1 VDPMDQT
8 AGRSKPSFTSRPNL
22 EFLESLYD
30 SFKKDPSQIDGEW
43 RLFFEGVEFGQGL
56 APVDA
61 SDLGSQVGLSSKDLE
76 VYRFINAYRDYGH
89 FEANLNPLS
98 GNIKSFPEL
107 SPVNFGLKDTDFDTV
122 FSVGEV
128 VGLPGATLREIVAH
142 LRASYCG
149 TITVNVADANPGV
162 RTWFR
167 KEFESGRT
175 TWSMT
180 KADKLRVFEQLAKA
194 ESFEKFIHTR
204 FVGKKRFSIEGADA
218 LIPMLETL
226 VDTGCELGM
235 EELVIGMAHRGRLN
249 VLANFM
255 GKAAEMIFTEFE
267 GYRDENNSF
276 FDGDVKYHLGY
287 SVDKKTIHGKPVHA
301 SMAYNPSHLETV
313 NPVVIGMV
321 RAKQRRRRDTSE
333 RKKVVPLL
341 IHGDAAFAGQGV
353 VAETFQ
359 MSQLQAYTVGG
370 TVHVIVDNQVGFTTS
385 PEFAR
390 SSPYASDLAKMIQT
404 PVILVNGD
412 DVEACCRA
420 MSIAIRF
427 RQEFKRDIVVHVIC
441 YRRFGHNE
449 GDEPAF
455 TQPLMYEKIKKHP
468 TSFDLYAQKLLKDS
482 VITDDE
488 PEKLYKTRI
497 EKLQVTLETAQKT
510 PPAMK
515 PFAFDGIWKGLRRA
529 NREDFSKE
537 ANTKASKASLTNVG
551 EILTT
556 VPEGFTVHPKV
567 AKLIESRKTMMTG
580 SGAIDWGM
588 GELLAYGTL
597 LTEGTPVRFT
607 GQDVIRGTFTHRHA
621 AFYDVKTG
629 EKYTPL
635 CTIKPDEVEFCIYDS
650 FLSEYAVMGFEYG
663 NSSSDPTYLTIWEAQ
678 FGDFVNGAQIII
690 DQFISSAE
698 QKWQRMSGLVLLL
711 PHGYEGQGPEH
722 SSARLERFLQLC
734 AQDNM
739 QVMNLTTPANLFHA
753 LRRQMKRDFRKPM
766 IVMSPK
772 SLLRHP
778 KVISKISDFTE
789 GAFQEVI
796 SDETTS
802 GAKAAAVERAILCT
816 GKVYYDLL
824 AAREAMEAKEQA
836 KISLIRVEQLYPFP
850 EHRIAPLLKS
860 FKGLKEVVWC
870 QEEPKNMGSWF
881 FMKPHL
887 DELLE
892 AQGLKVPVRYKG
904 RDERASPATGSEK
917 VHAKEQKELVSQAL
931 SLGGK
936 TAESKSAGKTGA
948 KK

>member
-1 VDPMDQT
+1 MDPMDQT
-8 AGRSKPSFTSRPNL
+8 AGRSKSFTARPNL

-30 SFKKDPSQIDGEW
+30 SFKKDPAQVDGEW

-56 APVDA
+56 APKVADE
-61 SDLGSQVGLSSKDLE
+61 LGAKVGLSSKDLE

-98 GNIKSFPEL
+98 DKIKSFPEL
-107 SPVNFGLKDTDFDTV
+107 SMTNFGLSDSDLDTV
-122 FSVGEV
+122 FNVGEV
-128 VGLPGATLREIVAH
+128 VGLPGATLRQIISH
-142 LRASYCG
+142 LRKSYCG
-149 TITVNVADANPGV
+149 TLTVNVSDANPGV

-167 KEFESGRT
+167 KEFETGRSL
-175 TWSMT
+175 WNPT
-180 KADKLRVFEQLAKA
+180 KEDKLRVFEQLAKA

-204 FVGKKRFSIEGADA
+204 FVGKKRFSIEGADS

-226 VDTGCELGM
+226 VDTGCEFGM

-287 SVDKKTIHGKPVHA
+287 SVDKKTSKGKPVHA

-333 RKKVVPLL
+333 RKKVIPLL

-404 PVILVNGD
+404 PVLLVNGD

-420 MSIAIRF
+420 MSIAVRF
-427 RQEFKRDIVVHVIC
+427 RQEFKRDVVVHVIC

-468 TSFDLYAQKLLKDS
+468 TPYDLYAQKLVKDS

-497 EKLQVTLETAQKT
+497 EKLQVTLETAQKS

-515 PFAFDGIWKGLRRA
+515 PLAFDGLWKGLRRA
-529 NREDFSKE
+529 TREDFSKDSV
-537 ANTKASKASLTNVG
+537 TKAPKASLLKVG

-556 VPEGFTVHPKV
+556 VPSGFNIHPKV
-567 AKLIESRKTMMTG
+567 AKLLESRKTMMTG
-580 SGAIDWGM
+580 EGAVDWGL

-597 LTEGTPVRFT
+597 LTEGTPVRFS
-607 GQDVIRGTFTHRHA
+607 GQDAIRGTFTHRHA

-635 CTIKPDEVEFCIYDS
+635 RTIKPDEVEFCIYDS

-753 LRRQMKRDFRKPM
+753 LRRQMKREFRKPM

-778 KVISKISDFTE
+778 KVVSKISEFSDGT
-789 GAFQEVI
+789 FQEVI
-796 SDETTS
+796 ADETTS
-802 GAKAAAVERAILCT
+802 GKNAASVERAILCS

-824 AAREAMEAKEQA
+824 AAREEMDTKEQA

-850 EHRIAPLLKS
+850 EHRIAPLLKT
-860 FKGLKEVVWC
+860 FKGLKEIVWC

-881 FMKPHL
+881 FMKPRL
-887 DELLE
+887 DELVE
-892 AQGLKVPVRYKG
+892 AEGLAIPVRYKG

-931 SLGGK
+931 ALGGK
-936 TAESKSAGKTGA
+936 SSGKTGA